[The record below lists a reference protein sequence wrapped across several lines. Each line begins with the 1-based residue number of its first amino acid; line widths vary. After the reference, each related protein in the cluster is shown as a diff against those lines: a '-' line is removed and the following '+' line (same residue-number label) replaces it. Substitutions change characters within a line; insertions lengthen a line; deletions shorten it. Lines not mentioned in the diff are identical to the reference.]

1 MFDVV
6 PLSPTIGAEV
16 RGLSLA
22 DRPDDATKADIA
34 KAFAEHKVLFFR
46 DQGDIST
53 EDHIEFCRMFGEL
66 EVHPFVPPKP
76 GYPEVMVL
84 ISNEDRKGN
93 ENTWHSDVTWR
104 QEPSL
109 GSMLRAVEL
118 PAVGG
123 DTLFADMEAAYEGL
137 GDKMRDMVDGLEAVH
152 DFTKVFGRYLKP
164 EKAADMHE
172 KYPPATHPVI
182 RTHPVSGRKSIYVN
196 AAFTSH
202 IVGLRAEESQ
212 QLLTYLFAQASIP
225 ERQCRFR
232 WEPGSFALWDNR
244 CVQHYAVS
252 DYWPNRRVMERVT
265 IVGDRPV

>member
-6 PLSPTIGAEV
+6 PMTPTIGAEV

-22 DRPDDATKADIA
+22 EAPDEATRADLA
-34 KAFAEHKVLFFR
+34 KAWLDHKVLFFR

-53 EDHIEFCRMFGEL
+53 EDHIAFCRAFGEL

-76 GYPEVMVL
+76 GHPEVMVL
-84 ISNEDRKGN
+84 IADEGRKGN

-137 GDKMRDMVDGLEAVH
+137 GDKMRDMVDDLVAVH
-152 DFTKVFGRYLKP
+152 DFTRVFGRRASP
-164 EKAADMHE
+164 EKLAEARE
-172 KYPPATHPVI
+172 KYPPAEHPVI
-182 RTHPVSGRKSIYVN
+182 RTHPESGRKSIYVN
-196 AAFTSH
+196 VGFTSH
-202 IVGLRAEESQ
+202 IVGLRPAESD
-212 QLLTYLFAQASIP
+212 QLLSYLYAQASIP
-225 ERQCRFR
+225 EYQCRFH
-232 WEPGSFALWDNR
+232 WEVGSFALWDNR
-244 CVQHYAVS
+244 CAQHYAVS

-265 IVGDRPV
+265 IVGDRPR